1 MTDDDEDERPTCP
14 ICGDET
20 YGRPCETSYCAG
32 HRVGHRRGYEAGHE
46 DAGLAAI
53 ARASVAYEAGYAAC
67 RETMTPAV
75 LATED
80 AYLLG
85 HEAGRL
91 AAIRAE
97 VERAMPGMAAHAS
110 RLLRDGLVD
119 LQEARREKPGGYRFL
134 LIQDAEGKI
143 ATAWLFAA
151 EAADCRRWLEAT
163 R

>member
-1 MTDDDEDERPTCP
+1 MNEIDNERITVDADEYARN
-14 ICGDET
+14 I
-20 YGRPCETSYCAG
+20 RA
-32 HRVGHRRGYEAGHE
+32 A
-46 DAGLAAI
+46 LA
-53 ARASVAYEAGYAAC
+53 E
-67 RETMTPAV
+67 
-75 LATED
+75 
-80 AYLLG
+80 G

-151 EAADCRRWLEAT
+151 EVADCRRWLEAT